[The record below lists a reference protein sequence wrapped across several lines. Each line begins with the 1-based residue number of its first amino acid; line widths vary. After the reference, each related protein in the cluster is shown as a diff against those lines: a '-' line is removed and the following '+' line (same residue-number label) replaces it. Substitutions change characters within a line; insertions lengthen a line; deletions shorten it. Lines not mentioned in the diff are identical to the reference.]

1 MDRAGFRTRRDRQA
15 SLRRNQSALSVIT
28 GAWARRLPLP
38 LWRRRGGRSHHLL
51 RPAVP
56 RGFQLLRAAL
66 SSDSRP
72 GHAIETGRRHG
83 RTQAGGGGMKREP
96 KPTLKAAAVNTSVAV
111 MVFRM
116 RPLPRRHRI
125 AHLRALIG
133 QTPLGSIRRVQLV
146 ALLRDEMILP
156 CSNERCAG

>member
-1 MDRAGFRTRRDRQA
+1 
-15 SLRRNQSALSVIT
+15 
-28 GAWARRLPLP
+28 
-38 LWRRRGGRSHHLL
+38 
-51 RPAVP
+51 
-56 RGFQLLRAAL
+56 
-66 SSDSRP
+66 
-72 GHAIETGRRHG
+72 
-83 RTQAGGGGMKREP
+83 MKPEP
-96 KPTLKAAAVNTSVAV
+96 KPTLKATAMNTSVAV

-146 ALLRDEMILP
+146 ALLRDEMTLP